1 MQADLASLRNNPR
14 RAVAYSLAAAFL
26 LTTMDAVV
34 KWLTTDYSVVQIA
47 FLRYAIGLFIAI
59 GLAGASPAGLGGL
72 VTRRPA
78 SHLWRSAFN
87 IATMITFYLAMRAIP
102 LANAVCIS
110 LASPIFMTLF
120 SIPMLREKVPVD
132 RWVAVFLGF
141 VGIALIVQPAPDAGV
156 GTGALLALVS
166 AVTWSLTL
174 VSSRRLS
181 SSESSHTILFYYA
194 LTVVISL
201 GGTLLLFPSLWH
213 LPMNARDIGFF
224 ALTGLLGSFGQFFL
238 NQAYRYGPISLLAP
252 FEYSGMIWAV
262 LFDIAIWSNFPSLVM
277 VLGALIVIG
286 CCLHIARSSSRSKR
300 QEAEQELSS

>member
-1 MQADLASLRNNPR
+1 MHADLANLRSNPR
-14 RAVAYSLAAAFL
+14 LAVTYSLSAAFL

-34 KWLTTDYSVVQIA
+34 KWLTADYSVVQIA
-47 FLRYAIGLFIAI
+47 FLRYVVGLFIAI
-59 GLAGASPAGLGGL
+59 GLARISPTGLGGL
-72 VTRRPA
+72 VTRRPV

-87 IATMITFYLAMRAIP
+87 IATMITFYLAMKAIP

-141 VGIALIVQPAPDAGV
+141 VGIALIVQPDPHAGI

-194 LTVVISL
+194 LAVVISL
-201 GGTLLLFPSLWH
+201 GGTLALFPALWH
-213 LPMNARDIGFF
+213 LPTSARDIGFF
-224 ALTGLLGSFGQFFL
+224 ALIGLLGSFGQFFL

-262 LFDIAIWSNFPSLVM
+262 LFDIVIWSNIPSLVM

-286 CCLHIARSSSRSKR
+286 CCLHIARSSSKARR
-300 QEAEQELSS
+300 TETA